1 VCEVLGADGL
11 VYQDVS
17 DLIET
22 GRALNPGIAE
32 FDAACF
38 TGRYVTG
45 DVDEDYLAALESSG
59 RGANRR
65 SGVKV
70 ELTGAGAGAAAA

>member
-1 VCEVLGADGL
+1 VVLQVCEVLGADGL

-17 DLIET
+17 ALLDVGKE
-22 GRALNPGIAE
+22 LNPTVDE

-38 TGRYVTG
+38 TGHYVTG
-45 DVDEDYLAALESSG
+45 DIDAEYLDALEKSG

-65 SGVKV
+65 R
-70 ELTGAGAGAAAA
+70 AGQRASLLAAV

>member
-1 VCEVLGADGL
+1 MLGADGL
-11 VYQDVS
+11 VYQDVD
-17 DLIET
+17 DLIDT
-22 GRALNPGIAE
+22 GRSLNPAIEE

-45 DVDEDYLAALESSG
+45 DVDEGYLAALEASG

-65 SGVKV
+65 SGVARV
-70 ELTGAGAGAAAA
+70 ELTGAGAPAA